1 VPEPADRIPQT
12 DLAIVYHG
20 DPRLTR
26 PTKRV
31 AAVTPD
37 VLETARAMF
46 QVMYRE
52 GGIGLAAPQVGLTD
66 RIFVMNLA
74 GQEGEGEER
83 VILNPE
89 LLAFSSD
96 IEEATEGC
104 LSFPGIT
111 GRVARPATVRVRYM
125 DLDGATHEIEA
136 GELLGRCFQHE
147 TDHLDGI
154 LMIERFSPAD
164 QLGLKRKLRELAERV
179 ADGTAKAL
187 RHRAATASL

>member
-1 VPEPADRIPQT
+1 MSLPE
-12 DLAIVYHG
+12 LAIVYHG

-26 PTKRV
+26 PTRRV

-37 VLETARAMF
+37 VVEKARAMF

-52 GGIGLAAPQVGLTD
+52 GGIGLAAPQVGLTE
-66 RIFVMNLA
+66 RMFVMNLA
-74 GQEGEGEER
+74 GEEGAGEEQ

-89 LLAFSSD
+89 LLAFASD
-96 IEEATEGC
+96 LAEATEGC

-111 GRVARPATVRVRYM
+111 GRVARPAAVRVRYM
-125 DLDGATHEIEA
+125 DLHGATHEIDA
-136 GELLGRCFQHE
+136 AELLGRCFQHE
-147 TDHLDGI
+147 TDHLDGV
-154 LMIERFSPAD
+154 LMIERFSPTD

-187 RHRAATASL
+187 RHKTAPAAL